1 MIPVDKVREIIS
13 KHKILEKELSSDKV
27 DKKKFAKIS
36 KEYSDL
42 NEILNDAKQFLS
54 FDKTERELIKL
65 IDDSETDQEMKEL
78 AKAELDELNK
88 KIKINE
94 KKLKLFLLPKDDAD
108 KKNAIIEIRAGTG
121 GLEASLF
128 AADLFKMY
136 EKVSNKRKWLLELIS
151 ISKSEAGGLKEVIAS
166 IKGQN
171 IYSSLKFESGV
182 HRVQRVPET
191 ETQGR
196 VHTSAATVA
205 VLPEAEEVDVKID
218 DKDLRIDVFRSS
230 GPGGQSV
237 NTTDSA
243 VRITHIPTG
252 IVVSQQDEKSQIRNK
267 EKGLKILRSRIYEFE
282 RKKLEDARSKDRKNK
297 IGTGD
302 RSERIRTYN
311 FPQGRITDHRIN
323 LTLHK
328 LEEFM
333 EGEIFDEIVDSLN
346 LHAQE
351 EELKGLEK

>member
-128 AADLFKMY
+128 AADLFK
-136 EKVSNKRKWLLELIS
+136 L
-151 ISKSEAGGLKEVIAS
+151 
-166 IKGQN
+166 
-171 IYSSLKFESGV
+171 
-182 HRVQRVPET
+182 
-191 ETQGR
+191 
-196 VHTSAATVA
+196 
-205 VLPEAEEVDVKID
+205 
-218 DKDLRIDVFRSS
+218 
-230 GPGGQSV
+230 
-237 NTTDSA
+237 
-243 VRITHIPTG
+243 
-252 IVVSQQDEKSQIRNK
+252 
-267 EKGLKILRSRIYEFE
+267 
-282 RKKLEDARSKDRKNK
+282 
-297 IGTGD
+297 
-302 RSERIRTYN
+302 
-311 FPQGRITDHRIN
+311 
-323 LTLHK
+323 
-328 LEEFM
+328 
-333 EGEIFDEIVDSLN
+333 
-346 LHAQE
+346 
-351 EELKGLEK
+351 